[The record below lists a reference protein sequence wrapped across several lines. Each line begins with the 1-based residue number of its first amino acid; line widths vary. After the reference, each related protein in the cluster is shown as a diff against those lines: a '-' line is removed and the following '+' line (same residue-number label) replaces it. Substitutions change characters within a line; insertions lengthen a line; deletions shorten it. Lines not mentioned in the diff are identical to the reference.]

1 MFPFDE
7 IEIKE
12 LQCSTAQKRYLVCQ
26 GSNYLEANQMMVELL
41 TCLKKSETIEEA
53 SKMYVETT
61 GSAYT
66 VEKIA
71 EYVNTTIAP
80 RFSTAD
86 TAKNRR
92 KFLYQVEL
100 LKAETVNRITR
111 LTGFMFRKPLL
122 ISITIIA
129 AVLDFLFL
137 AYTPNL
143 LSYTGGSNIYIV
155 LGLFVC
161 VCLSSF
167 FHELGH
173 ASACSYYGVKHGGI
187 GIGLYLTFPV
197 LYTDVNNAWRL
208 SRGMRCVV
216 NFAGVYFQCIIA
228 ILLIAIFY
236 FTELPFLK
244 YLLLMMNMGFAFVLN
259 PFFKFDGYWLAS
271 DLLGVPNLR
280 KRSNEVVVYCIR
292 RLLRRPTPKPYI
304 FSLKKWIMMVFAV
317 YTLFTTAFMGYFF
330 LYVLP
335 LFVYNFVQ
343 TFPHDIERMS
353 MYLSAGVEMPFSLLR
368 NIVSQG
374 LFMAFIVIMIASPVY
389 KKIANGRSDKK

>member
-1 MFPFDE
+1 MYPFEE

-26 GSNYLEANQMMVELL
+26 GSNYFEANQMMVDLMA
-41 TCLKKSETIEEA
+41 CLAKVDNVEEA
-53 SKMYVETT
+53 ARMFVEAI
-61 GSAYT
+61 GDAYS
-66 VEKIA
+66 IDSIID
-71 EYVNTTIAP
+71 YVNTKLIP

-86 TAKNRR
+86 SEQSKK

-100 LKAETVNRITR
+100 LKAETVNKITK
-111 LTGFMFRKPLL
+111 LTGIMFHKPLL
-122 ISITIIA
+122 ISITVVASI
-129 AVLDFLFL
+129 LDILFL
-137 AYTPNL
+137 VYTPHL

-161 VCLSSF
+161 ICLSSF

-208 SRGMRCVV
+208 PRTRRCVV
-216 NFAGVYFQCIIA
+216 NYAGVYFQCIIA
-228 ILLIAIFY
+228 ILLIVAFY
-236 FTELPFLK
+236 ITGLPFLK

-271 DLLGVPNLR
+271 DILGVPNLR
-280 KRSNEVVVYCIR
+280 KRSNEAFIYSIR

-304 FSLKKWIMMVFAV
+304 FSLKKWVMALFTA

-330 LYVLP
+330 FYVLP

-343 TFPHDIERMS
+343 TFPHDIERLA

-374 LFMAFIVIMIASPVY
+374 LFMAFIVIMIATPLY
-389 KKIANGRSDKK
+389 KRIANGRRYKK